1 MYKIESLKPGRQSWI
16 RMANIP
22 HGREGWTLEDCV
34 ETEPSDI
41 ADIKKWISG
50 IKDGKIIKATGQL
63 TCGRG
68 LMLYGKPGHGKTT
81 LALSIIQELMVNA
94 PIDSFSPSPT
104 GPVVRPCYFSTF
116 NDILDLKGIL
126 MEEHTDQQEA
136 LYYGML
142 GECENDTYNIRVL
155 IIDDVG
161 KEHASLSGWQKNMLH
176 SVLRTRFNN
185 GLPTIVTTNVSLE
198 GWAGLYGDA
207 TASFANEAFKY
218 LPIISTKGDLRI

>member
-1 MYKIESLKPGRQSWI
+1 MYKIETLKPGRQTWV
-16 RMANIP
+16 RMSNVP
-22 HGREGWTLEDCV
+22 YSREGWTLEDCT
-34 ETEPSDI
+34 ETDPSDI
-41 ADIKKWISG
+41 EKIRSWING
-50 IKDGKIIKATGQL
+50 VNEGKIIKATGQL

-68 LMLYGKPGHGKTT
+68 LLLHGLPGHGKTT
-81 LALSIIQELMVNA
+81 LALSIIQELMVHS
-94 PIDSFSPSPT
+94 PVESFSASSN

-116 NDILDLKGIL
+116 NEVLDLKGNL
-126 MEEHTDQQEA
+126 MQDHTDQQEA

-142 GECENDTYNIRVL
+142 GECDNDTYNIRILV
-155 IIDDVG
+155 IDDVG
-161 KEHASLSGWQKNMLH
+161 KEHATLSGWQKNMLH

-218 LPIISTKGDLRI
+218 LPIISTKGDLRQ